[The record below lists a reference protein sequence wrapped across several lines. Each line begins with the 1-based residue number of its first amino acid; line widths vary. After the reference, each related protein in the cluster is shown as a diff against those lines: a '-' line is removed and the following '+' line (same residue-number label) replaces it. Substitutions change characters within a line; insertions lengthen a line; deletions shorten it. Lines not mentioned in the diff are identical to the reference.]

1 MHCEIKFSITKM
13 IFKCIFTVSSFV
25 YRLQKVY
32 GRVRVWLRLFEGLE
46 RLMVCLFMG
55 LRRSVDSLLLGSPLC
70 DLFLLWTDSI
80 LCSQDWRNVTAVEY
94 YLARKR
100 EQCLERWLSS

>member
-1 MHCEIKFSITKM
+1 MY
-13 IFKCIFTVSSFV
+13 FTVSSFV

-32 GRVRVWLRLFEGLE
+32 RRVRVWLRLFEGLE
-46 RLMVCLFMG
+46 RLMVCLFVG

-70 DLFLLWTDSI
+70 ELSLLWTDSI
-80 LCSQDWRNVTAVEY
+80 LCSPQDWRNVTAVEY

-100 EQCLERWLSS
+100 AVSVEVAQQLRTLALAAQI